1 MSHAAETVL
10 EVPRLPK
17 AAAAGM
23 PLRVV
28 RQVLLPTVV
37 AVVLIGAWQAAIVL
51 THFPRVI
58 VPPPSDIALS
68 IVENHAILLRNS
80 WPTIL
85 TVIEGFLISTALGAV
100 LAVAVVSSSVLRD
113 AVFPSLVA
121 FQIIPKVALAPI
133 FVIWLG
139 TGLQSRLAF
148 TVFISFFSVLIATSD
163 GLETVERSVLM
174 LCRSLNAT
182 RLRVLIHVQLP
193 TAVPFV
199 LAGMKIAITMAM
211 IGTIVGEFIT
221 SRAGLGYL
229 ILTAA
234 GRLDTNLIMASIVV
248 LCAWGLLLYGALE
261 LLERTVTRWTGR

>member
-1 MSHAAETVL
+1 MSHTAETML
-10 EVPRLPK
+10 EALRPSKTATAGLPL
-17 AAAAGM
+17 ALA
-23 PLRVV
+23 
-28 RQVLLPTVV
+28 RQVLLPTLV
-37 AVVLIGAWQAAIVL
+37 AIALIGAWQAAIVL

-68 IVENHAILLRNS
+68 IVKNRAVLIANS

-85 TVIEGFLISTALGAV
+85 TVIEGFLISIVLGTF
-100 LAVAVVSSSVLRD
+100 LAVAVVSSSILRD

-139 TGLQSRLAF
+139 TGLESRLAF
-148 TVFISFFSVLIATSD
+148 TVFISFFSILIATSD
-163 GLETVERSVLM
+163 GLETVERSLLM

-182 RLRVLIHVQLP
+182 RPRVLIHVQLP
-193 TAVPFV
+193 TAIPFL

-211 IGTIVGEFIT
+211 IGTIVGEFIS

-248 LCAWGLLLYGALE
+248 LCAWGLLLYGAVE
-261 LLERTVTRWTGR
+261 LFERAVTRWSGR